1 MRRQAGDCPTEGA
14 IRAWSNNG
22 IFTRFP
28 DRSIQ
33 GAIVNARALIH
44 IQHDATSM
52 EGMLELPHE
61 ALGVVLFA
69 HGSGSSRLSPR
80 NNYVARILREAGIGT
95 LLLDLLSTEEDA
107 RADCRFD
114 IALLTLR
121 LRTAARWLAKEAAT
135 AHLPLGLFGAST
147 GAAAALRLAGEPHLG
162 DPYLGQPHLGPA
174 DPGRS
179 STGGPY
185 PSIAA
190 VVSRGGR
197 PDLAGV
203 SALHAVTAPTLLIV
217 GGNDDGVIDL
227 NRQAFA
233 QLRCPRELAI
243 VPGATH
249 LFEEPGTLEEV
260 ARLASVWFAGYFA
273 RDTG

>member
-1 MRRQAGDCPTEGA
+1 MGRKIGE
-14 IRAWSNNG
+14 
-22 IFTRFP
+22 
-28 DRSIQ
+28 
-33 GAIVNARALIH
+33 AIVNTKALIH
-44 IQHDATSM
+44 IQHDNIDM
-52 EGMLELPHE
+52 EGMLELPHKP
-61 ALGVVLFA
+61 LGIVLFA

-80 NNYVARILREAGIGT
+80 NNYVARILREGGVGT
-95 LLLDLLSTEEDA
+95 LLLDLLSADEDA
-107 RADCRFD
+107 HLEHRFD

-121 LRTAARWLAKEAAT
+121 LRTAARWLAHEPAT
-135 AHLPLGLFGAST
+135 AQLPLGLFGAST

-162 DPYLGQPHLGPA
+162 EPYVGQLI
-174 DPGRS
+174 PGRP
-179 STGGPY
+179 TRNGPY

-203 SALHAVTAPTLLIV
+203 AALHGVTAPTLLIV

-233 QLRCPRELAI
+233 ELRCPRELAI

-249 LFEEPGTLEEV
+249 LFEEPGALEEV
-260 ARLASVWFAGYFA
+260 ARLASVWFSGHFA
-273 RDTG
+273 RDAG

>member
-1 MRRQAGDCPTEGA
+1 MDSPDF
-14 IRAWSNNG
+14 RAHHG
-22 IFTRFP
+22 LELTRE
-28 DRSIQ
+28 
-33 GAIVNARALIH
+33 ANVNAKALIH
-44 IQHDATSM
+44 IQHDAIDM

-95 LLLDLLSTEEDA
+95 LLLDLLSEDEEADA
-107 RADCRFD
+107 YHRFD

-121 LRTAARWLAKEAAT
+121 LRSAARWLAREPAT
-135 AHLPLGLFGAST
+135 AKLPLGLFGAST

-162 DPYLGQPHLGPA
+162 DPYLGQPHPGP
-174 DPGRS
+174 
-179 STGGPY
+179 PY
-185 PSIAA
+185 LSIAA

-197 PDLAGV
+197 PDLAGIA
-203 SALHAVTAPTLLIV
+203 ALHGVTAPTLLIV

-243 VPGATH
+243 VAGATH
-249 LFEEPGTLEEV
+249 LFEEPGALEEV
-260 ARLASVWFAGYFA
+260 ARLAANWFGGHFA
-273 RDTG
+273 RDVK

>member
-1 MRRQAGDCPTEGA
+1 
-14 IRAWSNNG
+14 
-22 IFTRFP
+22 
-28 DRSIQ
+28 
-33 GAIVNARALIH
+33 VNARALIH
-44 IQHDATSM
+44 IQHEQTSM

-61 ALGVVLFA
+61 PLGIVLFA

-80 NNYVARILREAGIGT
+80 NNYVGRILREAGIGT
-95 LLLDLLSTEEDA
+95 LLLDLLSADEE
-107 RADCRFD
+107 ADVQHRFD

-121 LRTAARWLAKEAAT
+121 LRTAARWLAKEAAS

-162 DPYLGQPHLGPA
+162 DPYLAQPHLGPPA
-174 DPGRS
+174 PGH
-179 STGGPY
+179 PC
-185 PSIAA
+185 PPIAA

-197 PDLAGV
+197 PDLAGA
-203 SALHAVTAPTLLIV
+203 SALHGVTAPTLLIV

-243 VPGATH
+243 IPGATH

-260 ARLASVWFAGYFA
+260 ARLASIWFAGHFA
-273 RDTG
+273 RDTE

>member
-1 MRRQAGDCPTEGA
+1 
-14 IRAWSNNG
+14 
-22 IFTRFP
+22 
-28 DRSIQ
+28 
-33 GAIVNARALIH
+33 
-44 IQHDATSM
+44 M

-61 ALGVVLFA
+61 ALGIVLFA

-95 LLLDLLSTEEDA
+95 LLLDLLSTDEE
-107 RADCRFD
+107 ADVRHRFD

-135 AHLPLGLFGAST
+135 AQLPLGLFGAST

-162 DPYLGQPHLGPA
+162 DPYLTQPHLGPPA
-174 DPGRS
+174 PGQLCP
-179 STGGPY
+179 T
-185 PSIAA
+185 IAA

-197 PDLAGV
+197 PDLAGA
-203 SALHAVTAPTLLIV
+203 SALHGVTAPTLLIV
-217 GGNDDGVIDL
+217 GGNDDEVIDL

-249 LFEEPGTLEEV
+249 LFEEPGALEEV
-260 ARLASVWFAGYFA
+260 ARQASIWFAGYFA
-273 RDTG
+273 RDTA

>member
-1 MRRQAGDCPTEGA
+1 
-14 IRAWSNNG
+14 
-22 IFTRFP
+22 
-28 DRSIQ
+28 
-33 GAIVNARALIH
+33 VNARALIH
-44 IQHDATSM
+44 IQHDDASM

-61 ALGVVLFA
+61 ALGIVLFA

-80 NNYVARILREAGIGT
+80 NNYVARILREAGVGT
-95 LLLDLLSTEEDA
+95 LLLDLLSAEEE
-107 RADCRFD
+107 ADVQRRFD

-135 AHLPLGLFGAST
+135 AQLPLGLFGAST

-162 DPYLGQPHLGPA
+162 DPYLGQPHLGPLE
-174 DPGRS
+174 PNR
-179 STGGPY
+179 PY

-197 PDLAGV
+197 PDLAGA
-203 SALHAVTAPTLLIV
+203 SALHGVTAPTLLIV
-217 GGNDDGVIDL
+217 GGDDHDVIDL

-233 QLRCPRELAI
+233 QLHCPRELAI
-243 VPGATH
+243 IPGATH

-260 ARLASVWFAGYFA
+260 ARLAIVWFAGCFA
-273 RDTG
+273 RDDG